1 MDIFELFFGEK
12 SDSYLQTLSK
22 SGIEKYYREDYVG
35 AIQDFSNAIQLFPD
49 NPILYLMRGT
59 AHLDGGNTFH
69 AEKDLFSALNLD
81 KSNYLILY
89 RLGMLLHKRRDRDS
103 GLRFLIDSYD
113 THQSED
119 FEKWGLGEKKML
131 FVSKRTIA
139 LNIGGFL
146 IDVQRFEE
154 GLSYLEKA
162 IEHDPNDPNS
172 YHIKGMSLAK
182 IGRIR
187 EGIDYVKKAVQLG
200 SPTAEWSLKALEQI
214 L

>member
-1 MDIFELFFGEK
+1 MDIFKFFFGEK
-12 SDSYLQTLSK
+12 SDSDLHTLSK
-22 SGIEKYYREDYVG
+22 SGIEKYDREDYVG
-35 AIQDFSNAIQLFPD
+35 AIQDFSNAIRLFPD

-89 RLGMLLHKRRDRDS
+89 RLGMLLHKRRDTTS

-113 THQSED
+113 THQSEG

-154 GLSYLEKA
+154 GLAYLERA

-182 IGRIR
+182 IGRVR
-187 EGIDYVKKAVQLG
+187 EGIAYVKKAVQLG